1 MLKLI
6 LKLAYK
12 NSFLRL
18 SRTILVILMIAVSM
32 SMMLSLQGLYDGMTL
47 NMIESIKRSDS
58 GDMSLYAKGYR
69 LDPDIKNSIANVPTI
84 RKEIE
89 ALDGVEAVTFR
100 LSADGLSS
108 TARKSSFSTMYGIDL
123 ADEEKFG
130 TFSSFLKKGEIS
142 FEKRGA
148 ILGIELAK
156 TLKVQIGS
164 KVVFSTQDSQGEIN
178 AMALRVRGIVQ
189 TANMALDNRAIYVEK
204 SQLYTFLNVPKTH
217 AIQIAVRGENAQL
230 YQTIKKRYPNLD
242 VLNFLELNPMMQQME
257 DIMVIFNGVTFIIV
271 MLVVFM
277 GILGVMYV
285 SILDRIREFGI
296 MLSIGMHYRY
306 IRMQILLEALLVGV
320 IGYLLGAL
328 LGVLILLYLKNNGI
342 DLSAFADGLES
353 FGMNTTIYGHIKL
366 SYFTTTL
373 VAIVTA
379 SLLSVWL
386 PLRRIKKLNPIEVI
400 KANK

>member
-1 MLKLI
+1 MFKTI

-12 NSFLRL
+12 NSFLRF

-58 GDMSLYAKGYR
+58 GEVSLYAKGYR
-69 LDPDIKNSIANVPTI
+69 LDPNIKNSILHAPTI
-84 RKEIE
+84 ANEIRQLE
-89 ALDGVEAVTFR
+89 GVKSVTLR
-100 LSADGLSS
+100 LSAEGLSS
-108 TARKSSFSTMYGIDL
+108 TARKSSFSNIYGIDL
-123 ADEEKFG
+123 RSEEQFG
-130 TFSSFLKKGEIS
+130 EFSNFLKEGNIT
-142 FEKRGA
+142 FAKRGT
-148 ILGIELAK
+148 IMGVELAK
-156 TLKVQIGS
+156 TLKVKIGS
-164 KVVFSTQDSQGEIN
+164 KVIFSTQDSQGEIN
-178 AMALRVRGIVQ
+178 SMALRVRAIIQ
-189 TANMALDNRAIYVEK
+189 TANMALDGTALYIDKESLRKFLDVGADRA
-204 SQLYTFLNVPKTH
+204 T
-217 AIQIAVRGENAQL
+217 QIAIRADNEELCKALKAN
-230 YQTIKKRYPNLD
+230 YPELD
-242 VLNFLELNPMMQQME
+242 VLSFLELNPMMKQME
-257 DIMVIFNGVTFIIV
+257 EVMVIFNGVTFFIV

-306 IRMQILLEALLVGV
+306 IRMQILLEALLVGL

-328 LGVLILLYLKNNGI
+328 LGVLILVYLKNNGI

-366 SYFTTTL
+366 SYFIGTF
-373 VAIVTA
+373 VAIITA

>member
-320 IGYLLGAL
+320 IGYLLGGL

>member
-1 MLKLI
+1 MLKTI

-89 ALDGVEAVTFR
+89 ALDGVEAVTLR

-108 TARKSSFSTMYGIDL
+108 TARKSSFSTIYGIDL

-130 TFSSFLKKGEIS
+130 AFSGFLKKGEIS

-164 KVVFSTQDSQGEIN
+164 KVIFSTQDSQGEIN

-204 SQLYTFLNVPKTH
+204 SQLYTFLNVPKNH
-217 AIQIAVRGENAQL
+217 AIQIAVQGENAQL

>member
-1 MLKLI
+1 MLKTI

-89 ALDGVEAVTFR
+89 ALDGVEAVTLR

-130 TFSSFLKKGEIS
+130 AFSGFLKKGEIS

-164 KVVFSTQDSQGEIN
+164 KVIFSTQDSQGEIN

-320 IGYLLGAL
+320 IGYLSGAL

>member
-1 MLKLI
+1 MLTTI

-12 NSFLRL
+12 NSFLRF

-32 SMMLSLQGLYDGMTL
+32 SMMLSIQGLYDGMTL

-58 GDMSLYAKGYR
+58 GEVSLYAKGYR
-69 LDPDIKNSIANVPTI
+69 LEPDIKNSIAHAPMI
-84 RKEIE
+84 KKEIE
-89 ALDGVEAVTFR
+89 TIDGVEAVTLR

-108 TARKSSFSTMYGIDL
+108 TARKSSFSTIYGIDL

-130 TFSSFLKKGEIS
+130 TFSDFLKKGEIS
-142 FEKRGA
+142 FEKRGT
-148 ILGIELAK
+148 IMGVELAK
-156 TLKVQIGS
+156 TLKVKIGS
-164 KVVFSTQDSQGEIN
+164 KIIFSTQDSHGEIN
-178 AMALRVRGIVQ
+178 AMVLRVRGIVQ
-189 TANMALDNRAIYVEK
+189 TANMALDGTALYIDKASLQKFLDIGADRA
-204 SQLYTFLNVPKTH
+204 T
-217 AIQIAVRGENAQL
+217 QIAIRSENETL
-230 YQTIKKRYPNLD
+230 YKMLKAHYPKLD
-242 VLNFLELNPMMQQME
+242 VLSFLELNPMMKQME
-257 DIMVIFNGVTFIIV
+257 EMMVIFNGVTFFIV

-328 LGVLILLYLKNNGI
+328 LGLLILLYLKSNGV

-353 FGMNTTIYGHIKL
+353 FGMNTTIYGHIKF
-366 SYFTTTL
+366 SYFTTTF

-379 SLLSVWL
+379 SVLSVWL

>member
-89 ALDGVEAVTFR
+89 ALDGVEAVTLR

-130 TFSSFLKKGEIS
+130 AFSGFLKKGEIS

-164 KVVFSTQDSQGEIN
+164 KVIFSTQDSQGEIN

-217 AIQIAVRGENAQL
+217 AIQIAVRGGNAQL

>member
-1 MLKLI
+1 MLKTI

-89 ALDGVEAVTFR
+89 ALDGVEAVTLR

-108 TARKSSFSTMYGIDL
+108 TARKSSFSTIYGIDL

-130 TFSSFLKKGEIS
+130 AFSGFLKKGEIS

-164 KVVFSTQDSQGEIN
+164 KVIFSTQDSQGEIN

-217 AIQIAVRGENAQL
+217 AIQIAVQGENAQL

>member
-1 MLKLI
+1 MFKTI

-12 NSFLRL
+12 NSFLRF

-58 GDMSLYAKGYR
+58 GEVSLYAKGYR
-69 LDPDIKNSIANVPTI
+69 LEPEIQNSIANAPAI
-84 RKEIE
+84 ADELRQLE
-89 ALDGVEAVTFR
+89 GVKSVTWR
-100 LSADGLSS
+100 LSAEGLSS
-108 TARKSSFSTMYGIDL
+108 TARKSSFSTIYGIDL
-123 ADEEKFG
+123 ESEEQFG
-130 TFSSFLKKGEIS
+130 EFSDFLKEGNIT
-142 FEKRGA
+142 FAKRGV
-148 ILGIELAK
+148 IVGVELAK
-156 TLKVQIGS
+156 TLKVKIGS
-164 KVVFSTQDSQGEIN
+164 KVIFSTQDSQGEIN
-178 AMALRVRGIVQ
+178 SMALRVRAIIQ
-189 TANMALDNRAIYVEK
+189 TANMALDGTALYIDKK
-204 SQLYTFLNVPKTH
+204 SLQKFLGVNENQAT
-217 AIQIAVRGENAQL
+217 QIAIRGEEEGL
-230 YQTIKKRYPNLD
+230 YKQIKANYPQLD
-242 VLNFLELNPMMQQME
+242 VLSFLELNPMMKQME
-257 DIMVIFNGVTFIIV
+257 EIMVIFNGVTFFIV

-296 MLSIGMHYRY
+296 LLSIGMHYRY
-306 IRMQILLEALLVGV
+306 IRIQIILEALLVGV

-328 LGVLILLYLKNNGI
+328 LGVLILVYLKNQGI

-366 SYFTTTL
+366 SYFTTTF

-379 SLLSVWL
+379 SVLSVIL